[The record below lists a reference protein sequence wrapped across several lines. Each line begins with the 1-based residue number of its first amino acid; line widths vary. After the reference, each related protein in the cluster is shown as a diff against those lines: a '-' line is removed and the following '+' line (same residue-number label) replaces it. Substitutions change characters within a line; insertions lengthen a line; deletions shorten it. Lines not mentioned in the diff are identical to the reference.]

1 MQRYGTNAHGQM
13 ERDSVS
19 RLLQDLG
26 GGAEPEEEDVEH
38 VIAKARAMPFS
49 TGISAPELIKV
60 LSLWCSRNHVDGDA
74 YAPLADW
81 GCGGLNFGWRRPAA
95 PEPCAGRPKPRHD
108 SDDGR
113 GATGATGDERVG
125 SRHVTGDERVS
136 AFGCASA
143 TCAVS

>member
-26 GGAEPEEEDVEH
+26 GGAEPEEEDVER

-49 TGISAPELIKV
+49 TECTGISAPELIKV

-95 PEPCAGRPKPRHD
+95 PEPCPGRPKPRND
-108 SDDGR
+108 SD
-113 GATGATGDERVG
+113 DERVG
-125 SRHVTGDERVS
+125 SRHVTGDERVG